1 MDRQSRPALRPV
13 ESIVVPDKE
22 HGRVLVLRDTQ
33 GVTESHAVIQPVL
46 ASVVVRFAGLQTCE
60 EIAVEAS
67 AEVGTVIPVDVVVRL
82 ASELERGLFLEGPVY
97 RAARA
102 RVEKEFADAP
112 TRAATHAGGAY
123 YGERGALERYINEAC
138 LAKANGH
145 AGKRANGGKTNGA
158 KGANGAHA
166 PRVTPGTGGVGVKG
180 SAAGTMRA
188 LVAPHID
195 PWRGAVGYGHAYAA
209 MAAAIPDAVDTFVLL
224 GTSHAPMREPFALC
238 RKAFDTPLGAVQAD
252 GEAIDALAARASA
265 FDPFADQFNHKR
277 EHSLEFQVVFL
288 KHLLK
293 DRPFRIVPVLAGLG
307 AQQSSGANPDGDP
320 RIAAFMDGIRDLVD
334 SRPGRVVVVAGA
346 DLAHVGPR
354 FGDPQPYGEE
364 KRASLEKADRASLE
378 HAVSLDADG
387 FWSHV
392 VADLEERRVCGLA
405 PIWSLLRA
413 LGPGGGKGK
422 VLHYEQTVD
431 GEDGSIVSHA
441 AVGFYG

>member
-33 GVTESHAVIQPVL
+33 GVTESHAVIEPVL

-123 YGERGALERYINEAC
+123 YGERGALERYIDEAC

-145 AGKRANGGKTNGA
+145 AGKRANGGKSNGSN
-158 KGANGAHA
+158 GANGAHA
-166 PRVTPGTGGVGVKG
+166 PGVTPGASGTGVKG
-180 SAAGTMRA
+180 TAAGTMRA

-209 MAAAIPDAVDTFVLL
+209 MAAAIPDAVDTFVLS
-224 GTSHAPMREPFALC
+224 GTS
-238 RKAFDTPLGAVQAD
+238 Q
-252 GEAIDALAARASA
+252 
-265 FDPFADQFNHKR
+265 
-277 EHSLEFQVVFL
+277 
-288 KHLLK
+288 
-293 DRPFRIVPVLAGLG
+293 
-307 AQQSSGANPDGDP
+307 
-320 RIAAFMDGIRDLVD
+320 
-334 SRPGRVVVVAGA
+334 
-346 DLAHVGPR
+346 
-354 FGDPQPYGEE
+354 
-364 KRASLEKADRASLE
+364 
-378 HAVSLDADG
+378 
-387 FWSHV
+387 
-392 VADLEERRVCGLA
+392 
-405 PIWSLLRA
+405 
-413 LGPGGGKGK
+413 
-422 VLHYEQTVD
+422 
-431 GEDGSIVSHA
+431 
-441 AVGFYG
+441 